1 MVTGWP
7 TTPPRCPTRA
17 ATCCSAA
24 RASGVPGPAGCCA
37 AAARSRCPGADASR
51 WPSPTPTG
59 LALPF
64 AAGAYDG
71 LLKALVNAH
80 KEHGVLALAAPLGRV
95 LGDVVHD
102 LLGALDAG
110 REAGTVLLVPV
121 PSRGAVVR
129 RRGHDPLLRVTRAA
143 AVRLRRT
150 GVDARV
156 RRLLVPAGR
165 VRDQAAPRRGAA
177 GRQPGRVDA
186 LPPAAGDGPGRRGRR
201 GRRRADHRVD
211 GARGPARAGG
221 GRPGRRRGRH
231 RRGHPA
237 PTPRPI
243 RGLSTV
249 LGARAL
255 TSLYGVRPG
264 PWLRRRSPVRGRCRS
279 SDRMPDTPGDL
290 SASRC
295 QSQAKRST

>member
-1 MVTGWP
+1 MTRDPGSLSDAGRDLLLGSACVGCAWP
-7 TTPPRCPTRA
+7 GRVLCGSCAVSLPRRGRV
-17 ATCCSAA
+17 S
-24 RASGVPGPAGCCA
+24 
-37 AAARSRCPGADASR
+37 

-102 LLGALDAG
+102 LLGALGAG
-110 REAGTVLLVPV
+110 RDAGTVLLVPV

-156 RRLLVPAGR
+156 RRLLVPTGR
-165 VRDQAAPRRGAA
+165 VRDQAALDAAHRAANLAGSMRCRRPRATDRGGVVVVVDDVLTTGSTVREAQRALEATGLVVAGVATVAA
-177 GRQPGRVDA
+177 TR
-186 LPPAAGDGPGRRGRR
+186 
-201 GRRRADHRVD
+201 RRRAVRS
-211 GARGPARAGG
+211 GASLPFGG
-221 GRPGRRRGRH
+221 H
-231 RRGHPA
+231 GH
-237 PTPRPI
+237 
-243 RGLSTV
+243 
-249 LGARAL
+249 
-255 TSLYGVRPG
+255 
-264 PWLRRRSPVRGRCRS
+264 
-279 SDRMPDTPGDL
+279 
-290 SASRC
+290 
-295 QSQAKRST
+295 

>member
-1 MVTGWP
+1 MAHDPASLSDAGRDLLLGSACVGCARP
-7 TTPPRCPTRA
+7 GRVLCGSCAVSLPRRGRV
-17 ATCCSAA
+17 S
-24 RASGVPGPAGCCA
+24 
-37 AAARSRCPGADASR
+37 

-165 VRDQAAPRRGAA
+165 VRDQASLDAVQRAANLAGSMRCRRPRATDRGGVVVVVDDVLTTGSTVREAQRALEAA
-177 GRQPGRVDA
+177 GLVVAGVATVAATRRRRPVRSGA
-186 LPPAAGDGPGRRGRR
+186 SLPFWGPG
-201 GRRRADHRVD
+201 H
-211 GARGPARAGG
+211 
-221 GRPGRRRGRH
+221 
-231 RRGHPA
+231 
-237 PTPRPI
+237 
-243 RGLSTV
+243 
-249 LGARAL
+249 
-255 TSLYGVRPG
+255 
-264 PWLRRRSPVRGRCRS
+264 
-279 SDRMPDTPGDL
+279 
-290 SASRC
+290 
-295 QSQAKRST
+295 

>member
-1 MVTGWP
+1 M
-7 TTPPRCPTRA
+7 TPDPGSLSDAGRDLLLGGACVGCARPGRALCGACAVGLPRRGRV
-17 ATCCSAA
+17 S
-24 RASGVPGPAGCCA
+24 
-37 AAARSRCPGADASR
+37 

-95 LGDVVHD
+95 LGDVVRD
-102 LLGALDAG
+102 LLVALDAG
-110 REAGTVLLVPV
+110 REAGREAGGEAGTVLLVPV

-165 VRDQAAPRRGAA
+165 VRDQATLDAAQRAANLAGSMRSRRPRAVDRGGLVVVVDDVLTTGSTVREAQRALEEAGLVVSGIATVAA
-177 GRQPGRVDA
+177 T
-186 LPPAAGDGPGRRGRR
+186 
-201 GRRRADHRVD
+201 RRRR
-211 GARGPARAGG
+211 
-221 GRPGRRRGRH
+221 
-231 RRGHPA
+231 
-237 PTPRPI
+237 
-243 RGLSTV
+243 
-249 LGARAL
+249 
-255 TSLYGVRPG
+255 
-264 PWLRRRSPVRGRCRS
+264 PVRSGGS
-279 SDRMPDTPGDL
+279 LPF
-290 SASRC
+290 
-295 QSQAKRST
+295 

>member
-1 MVTGWP
+1 MAHDPASLSDAGRDLLLGGACVGCARP
-7 TTPPRCPTRA
+7 GRALCVACAVGLPRRGRV
-17 ATCCSAA
+17 S
-24 RASGVPGPAGCCA
+24 
-37 AAARSRCPGADASR
+37 

-95 LGDVVHD
+95 LGDVVRD
-102 LLGALDAG
+102 LLVALGAG
-110 REAGTVLLVPV
+110 GGAGTVLLVPV

-165 VRDQAAPRRGAA
+165 VRDQATLDAAQRAANLDGSMRSRPPRAVDRGGLVVVVDDVLTTGSTVREAQRALEEAGLVVSGVATVAA
-177 GRQPGRVDA
+177 T
-186 LPPAAGDGPGRRGRR
+186 
-201 GRRRADHRVD
+201 RRRRLV
-211 GARGPARAGG
+211 RSGG
-221 GRPGRRRGRH
+221 
-231 RRGHPA
+231 
-237 PTPRPI
+237 
-243 RGLSTV
+243 
-249 LGARAL
+249 
-255 TSLYGVRPG
+255 SLPF
-264 PWLRRRSPVRGRCRS
+264 
-279 SDRMPDTPGDL
+279 
-290 SASRC
+290 
-295 QSQAKRST
+295 